1 MAGTTA
7 TLGVTA
13 ALVLLAVGA
22 CAVAGAA
29 LHAQRLAGIADA
41 AALAAA
47 DTVSGAVPGEPCRA
61 AETVATAGGARLDAC
76 DLDGLVATVTVG
88 SAYGGIPLDA
98 RARAGPPRR

>member
-1 MAGTTA
+1 MAGTAA
-7 TLGVTA
+7 TVGVTA
-13 ALVLLAVGA
+13 ALAVLAVGT

-29 LHAQRLAGIADA
+29 LHAQRLAGTADA

-47 DTVSGAVPGEPCRA
+47 DTVSGAVPGDPCTA
-61 AETVATAGGARLDAC
+61 AERVAAAGGARLDAC
-76 DLDGLVATVTVG
+76 ELDGLVATVTVG